1 MNIMNFGPALSDEHI
16 EDDAADMM
24 IAPPDWRAMI
34 TEPMETNSLAPSDEA
49 LGFAFDLYS
58 DEFLEP
64 FAEQHAEMAAITA
77 DIVGGIADLQIIA
90 PDLLDDVLSPDAPVS
105 MPVPEDRRAA

>member
-1 MNIMNFGPALSDEHI
+1 MNIKNYSPALSDEHI

-24 IAPPDWRAMI
+24 INPPDWRSMI
-34 TEPMETNSLAPSDEA
+34 TEAMEENCLAPSDEA
-49 LGFAFDLYS
+49 LGLAFDLYS
-58 DEFLEP
+58 DELFEP

-90 PDLLDDVLSPDAPVS
+90 PDLLDEVLSPDAPV
-105 MPVPEDRRAA
+105 PEERRAA